1 MAIIPIG
8 RCPPSRNHG
17 HSQSEVHR
25 AMTRDQ
31 IQLLRRLA
39 LNDSAAVSSVMSGEL
54 DAKGSLDPRTAALVR
69 IAILLGVDSDP
80 ATFMWAVELAMAAGV
95 DDVDLF
101 NTMVAAAPIIGI
113 ARLTAAL
120 PNFMAALDLEVVDG

>member
-1 MAIIPIG
+1 
-8 RCPPSRNHG
+8 
-17 HSQSEVHR
+17 
-25 AMTRDQ
+25 MTQDQ

-39 LNDSAAVSSVMSGEL
+39 LNDSAAVHAVMSGDL
-54 DAKGSLDPRTAALVR
+54 DATDSLDPRTSALIR

>member
-1 MAIIPIG
+1 
-8 RCPPSRNHG
+8 
-17 HSQSEVHR
+17 
-25 AMTRDQ
+25 MTPDQ

-39 LNDSAAVSSVMSGEL
+39 LNDSAAVHAVMSGEL
-54 DAKGSLDPRTAALVR
+54 QEEGSLDPRTAALVR

-80 ATFMWAVELAMAAGV
+80 ATFMWAVELAVAAGV

-101 NTMVAAAPIIGI
+101 NTLVAAAPIIGT

-120 PNFMAALDLEVVDG
+120 PHFMAALELEVVEG

>member
-1 MAIIPIG
+1 
-8 RCPPSRNHG
+8 
-17 HSQSEVHR
+17 
-25 AMTRDQ
+25 MTPEQ
-31 IQLLRRLA
+31 IQVLRRLA
-39 LNDSAAVSSVMSGEL
+39 LNDRSAVHSVMSGDL
-54 DAKGSLDPRTAALVR
+54 DDESSLDPRTAGLVR

-101 NTMVAAAPIIGI
+101 NTLVAAAPIIGI

-120 PNFMAALDLEVVDG
+120 PHFMAALELDVVDG